1 MIFNRTKYIAL
12 LTIILLVISCDRNIK
27 KDLNGI
33 WIPEKVDW
41 KKGDF
46 ATIYVYNDTSF
57 VKIASTNAL
66 LKNDSIA
73 FSTDEGFV
81 FSSGNVKNLNGA
93 QVKLSYRI
101 WYKFIKMNHE
111 KLPGK
116 LIIDTANIVTKDNHT
131 PHLKFHNEDYLRTN
145 KFTKN
150 SKRQLLNIA
159 ANFLELIKID
169 NTISKSKGD

>member
-1 MIFNRTKYIAL
+1 MKYIAL
-12 LTIILLVISCDRNIK
+12 LTMILFVVSCDRNIK

-33 WIPEKVDW
+33 WIPEKIDW
-41 KKGDF
+41 KQGNF
-46 ATIYVYNDTSF
+46 ETIYIYNDTSF

-73 FSTDEGFV
+73 FSTDEGFI
-81 FSSGNVKNLNGA
+81 FSSGNVKNLNGE

-116 LIIDTANIVTKDNHT
+116 LIIDTVNIMTNDNHT
-131 PHLKFHNEDYLRTN
+131 LLLKYHNEDYLRTN

-159 ANFLELIKID
+159 ADFLELIKKD
-169 NTISKSKGD
+169 STISKPNGD